1 MFCKQYKM
9 KLIAASL
16 SLAASVGA
24 HAALGGLQVQSRL
37 NEPFSATVV
46 VTGDE
51 ARALASAKP
60 TINGADLQATV
71 SRRSGDRAV
80 IRLRSRTPIKEPVMT
95 FWLGVGNQNHQY
107 TAMLDPRDYH
117 ASGSARSRHE
127 RRAEAEPGRR
137 HSAESRRHRRAAD
150 RREAPVQISG
160 ESYQIKDGELLVD
173 IAQRVKPAG
182 MTLRQTINALVAA
195 NPRAF
200 RNGNPDLM
208 YRGATLTIPDSD
220 TLRRLAHN
228 PPRRVSTRAQ
238 EERPAADTAPTRQQP
253 QVEAQPTPPVT
264 PPAPP
269 APPVEPTQPQPQ
281 QPQQQA
287 QPQQP
292 AQPPVQQQPQE
303 QQPAVPPVASD
314 TVPETPASAALPD
327 MGVSQPEQASDMMVS
342 EPVVETP
349 PVEVAPPVVETPPM
363 EEEGMDITQM
373 ALYGGGG
380 LLALGGLAYLLMNRR
395 RKTAAPARGDDHA
408 DDDDDGLYFE
418 SVTDHSD
425 SLSATPAAPAAA
437 APVSQPAAPA
447 AAQPAAVSEQ
457 DLGLDLSHLDEQQ
470 QLGSTPST
478 EAAAQQAAADDWSW
492 LEESEQPA
500 AAPVA
505 PAAPAAAEPVASD
518 DEWLDFAV
526 EEPAAP
532 AQAPAQPALEPQA
545 APVAPEELDW
555 VLDETPV
562 AQTFQAEA
570 PAAVEVAEPA
580 QPAVLEMDNTISFE
594 APSLETESVSSVA
607 EEAAAPAAAS
617 NVMDFDLDFDSTPAA
632 PAQAAPVEVSQPASA
647 YTEPV
652 SAGPLPK
659 EALEAKLELAKMYL
673 EIDDANT
680 ARQTLMELIN
690 ESEGSSIQAEAQ
702 QLLNDIGQ

>member
-1 MFCKQYKM
+1 MTLGCKGDLMFCKQYKM

-16 SLAASVGA
+16 GLVASVGA

-60 TINGADLQATV
+60 TVNGANLQATV
-71 SRRSGDRAV
+71 SRRSDDRAV
-80 IRLRSRTPIKEPVMT
+80 IHLRSNAPIKEPVMT

-107 TAMLDPRDYH
+107 TAMLDPRDYQS
-117 ASGSARSRHE
+117 ASDNSRSRRE
-127 RRAEAEPGRR
+127 RRVEAEPSRR

-150 RREAPVQISG
+150 RREAPVQITG

-173 IAQRVKPAG
+173 IAQRVKPSG

-208 YRGATLTIPDSD
+208 YRGATLTIPDGD

-238 EERPAADTAPTRQQP
+238 EERPAADTVPARQQP
-253 QVEAQPTPPVT
+253 TVETQPTPPVT

-269 APPVEPTQPQPQ
+269 APPVEQAQP
-281 QPQQQA
+281 

-292 AQPPVQQQPQE
+292 AQPPVQQPPQE
-303 QQPAVPPVASD
+303 QPAVPPMVSDVA
-314 TVPETPASAALPD
+314 PETPASAALPD
-327 MGVSQPEQASDMMVS
+327 MGASLPEQASDMMVS

-380 LLALGGLAYLLMNRR
+380 LLALGGLAYLLINRR
-395 RKTAAPARGDDHA
+395 RKTATPARGDDHA

-437 APVSQPAAPA
+437 APVSQPAVPV
-447 AAQPAAVSEQ
+447 AAQLATVSEQ

-505 PAAPAAAEPVASD
+505 PAAPAASD
-518 DEWLDFAV
+518 DDWLDFAA

-532 AQAPAQPALEPQA
+532 APAQPAPEPQA

-555 VLDETPV
+555 VLEEAPV

-580 QPAVLEMDNTISFE
+580 QPAVPEMDNTISFDV
-594 APSLETESVSSVA
+594 PSLDTESVSSVA

-652 SAGPLPK
+652 SAGLLPK